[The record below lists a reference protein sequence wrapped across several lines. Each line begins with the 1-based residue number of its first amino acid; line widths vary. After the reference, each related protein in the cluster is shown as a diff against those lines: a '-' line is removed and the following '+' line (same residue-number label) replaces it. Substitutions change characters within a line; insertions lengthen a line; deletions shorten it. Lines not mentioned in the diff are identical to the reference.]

1 MRPGNSSATGWRARR
16 RLIVLG
22 LVGMLLAVA
31 LVGQATAVGAPRA
44 RAADRPLYLADPADP
59 AVTTLAS
66 DLDITIGEAQRR
78 LGWQEPAM
86 TLAGELERALGER
99 YGDLWFDPHTGR
111 VKVGIVGGRDTADM
125 ATRLIARRKLTAVT
139 DLVAVRHSY
148 AELKQ
153 AAAWLTAE
161 TARANPPA
169 RNGLVKG
176 LAVWRLPD
184 KNAVELD
191 LPRGQRL
198 TTAQQAMVAAARRR
212 LGSRLTLGTWAGQMR
227 DLSCVWSFNQ
237 ASGKTV
243 FNCDPPLRGG
253 LMMYI
258 RSGTS
263 YIPQCTVGFNAKSAV
278 DGKWYV
284 MTAGHCGPP
293 GRTFY
298 VYQPRDRQYH
308 VLGHMHSCVWGE
320 PGSGCVYSPD
330 DDEGIVTIDNVPGWS
345 PKPWVY
351 VHAWTGAN
359 DRTTENPG
367 YPIYGTGGSSQ
378 GMRVCVSGAISGT
391 SCGHVEQ
398 LGGGGLAQVDLC
410 ADHGDSGAPIFS
422 GQKAYGLLK
431 GANGAEPGQPA
442 PGRCQDR
449 LYQGITEATQRL
461 HVAVALALP

>member
-1 MRPGNSSATGWRARR
+1 MRAPGASTATSWTSRR
-16 RLIVLG
+16 PLLLVALIG
-22 LVGMLLAVA
+22 LLLAGLLA
-31 LVGQATAVGAPRA
+31 SQAPP
-44 RAADRPLYLADPADP
+44 AAAGSRPMPAGWPPYLADATDP
-59 AVTTLAS
+59 AVTTLAR
-66 DLDITIGEAQRR
+66 DLGISIREAQQRM
-78 LGWQEPAM
+78 GWQEPAIE
-86 TLAGELERALGER
+86 LAGELERALGDR

-111 VKVGIVGGRDTADM
+111 VKVGIVGGRDTAAL

-139 DLVAVRHSY
+139 DLVPVRHSY

-176 LAVWRLPD
+176 LTVWRLPH

-198 TTAQQAMVAAARRR
+198 TTAQQATVAAARRR
-212 LGSRLTLGTWAGQMR
+212 LGSRLTFGTWSGQMH
-227 DLSCVWSFNQ
+227 DLACYWGF
-237 ASGKTV
+237 GE
-243 FNCDPPLRGG
+243 FHCDPPLRGG

-263 YIPQCTVGFNAKSAV
+263 YIPQCTVGFNAKSTV

-298 VYQPRDRQYH
+298 VYQPRDRQFH
-308 VLGHMHSCVWGE
+308 VLGHMHNCVWGD
-320 PGSGCVYSPD
+320 PNSGCVYSGD
-330 DDEGIVTIDNVPGWS
+330 DDEGIITIDNVPGWE
-345 PKPWVY
+345 PKPWVF
-351 VHAWTGAN
+351 VHAWVGPVPG
-359 DRTTENPG
+359 TTENPS
-367 YPIYGTGGSSQ
+367 YPIYGTGGSRL
-378 GMRVCVSGAISGT
+378 GMRVCVSGGVSGT
-391 SCGHVEQ
+391 SCGNVED
-398 LGGGGLAQVDLC
+398 LGGGSLARVNLC
-410 ADHGDSGAPIFS
+410 TTHGDSGAPIFS

-431 GANGAEPGQPA
+431 GTNNPDDPCE
-442 PGRCQDR
+442 DR

-461 HVAVALALP
+461 RVAVVLALP